1 MITPSQF
8 KEVFPRS
15 KNQEAWCAALR
26 DMLPMFGIN
35 TKHREAMFLAQCG
48 HESAGWSTFVE
59 NLNYSAAGLRKV
71 FGKYFPTDDI
81 AAQYARRPEKIA
93 SRAYGGRMGNGPE
106 ESGDGWKYRGRG
118 LIQLTGKNNYTAFSM
133 DTTGTMAIVD
143 NPDIVA
149 KDIEMCLK
157 SALWFWK
164 VKDLNRP
171 SDAGDVRTVTL
182 RINGGTRGLEERAA
196 LFNRLMSIL

>member
-1 MITPSQF
+1 
-8 KEVFPRS
+8 
-15 KNQEAWCAALR
+15 
-26 DMLPMFGIN
+26 MFGIN
-35 TKHREAMFLAQCG
+35 NKNREAMFLAQCG

-71 FGKYFPTDDI
+71 FGKYFPTDQI

-93 SRAYGGRMGNGPE
+93 ARAYGGRMGNGPE
-106 ESGDGWKYRGRG
+106 DSGDGWKYRGRG

-196 LFNRLMSIL
+196 LFNRLMNIL